1 MNNDNIF
8 ARRSIR
14 RYTSEPVAE
23 ERIRA
28 LLDAAM
34 AAPSANNLKPWHF
47 VVVTERRMLD
57 ALSEAHPYA
66 AMLRE
71 ATAAVA
77 VIGDPGISEGYWEQ
91 DCAAAT
97 ENLLVAAAGLGLGTC
112 WLGVHP
118 REDRVKKIGE
128 LLGVPADKKTL
139 ALVAVGHPSESK
151 EPRTQYDAGRDHRER
166 W

>member
-1 MNNDNIF
+1 MSNENIF
-8 ARRSIR
+8 ARRSSR
-14 RYTSEPVAE
+14 RYTSEPVADE
-23 ERIRA
+23 HIRE
-28 LLDAAM
+28 LLEAAM

-47 VVVTERRMLD
+47 VVVTDRTMLD
-57 ALSEAHPYA
+57 TLSEAHPYA

-77 VIGDPGISEGYWEQ
+77 VIGDPGISEGFWEQ
-91 DCAAAT
+91 DCSAAT

-118 REDRVKKIGE
+118 RADRAAEIGQ
-128 LLGVPADKKTL
+128 LIGVPGDKITL
-139 ALVAVGHPSESK
+139 ALIAVGHPAETK
-151 EPRTQYDAGRDHRER
+151 EPRTQYDAARDHRER